1 MATYQITI
9 KLPAESSQNTVVA
22 GQQGT
27 DSSPS
32 QSGNKTEQGAL
43 KAAKGL
49 VSFSAAAAF
58 ADNLISYEIS
68 QVELQTGAREYEQ
81 KLQFAYSTTKKVIGI
96 ASATAIGAKTGGPIG
111 AIAGFIGSTFY
122 TMLGYAQNART
133 IQTKQN
139 LEDISLGMAS
149 IRAGISG
156 RRSPN
161 Q

>member
-27 DSSPS
+27 DSFPS

-96 ASATAIGAKTGGPIG
+96 VSATAIGAKAGLGG

-139 LEDISLGMAS
+139 LEDISIGMAS

>member
-9 KLPAESSQNTVVA
+9 KLPAESSQNTVIA

-49 VSFSAAAAF
+49 VSFSAAAAL

-96 ASATAIGAKTGGPIG
+96 VAATAIGAKAGPIG

-133 IQTKQN
+133 IRTTQN

-149 IRAGISG
+149 IRAGVSG